1 MNHMPFIVAAYAV
14 FFVVFLIDALIP
26 VFAKKR
32 VLARLAARGARE
44 ARRQS
49 KETVSHESDP

>member
-1 MNHMPFIVAAYAV
+1 MSHTPFIVAAYAV
-14 FFVVFLIDALIP
+14 FFIVFLVDALIP

-32 VLARLAARGARE
+32 VFARLAARDARE

-49 KETVSHESDP
+49 RETSHESDP

>member
-32 VLARLAARGARE
+32 VLAQLRARDARE
-44 ARRQS
+44 ARRRS
-49 KETVSHESDP
+49 KESVAHESDS